1 MSTLKK
7 PHPDAIQT
15 VYGWALP
22 ATGEVLVSKRGL
34 PDPVTGFKIGRPW
47 KNEVPIVT
55 VLTAPEPVVEPI
67 PVEVIPEPVVEPM
80 VVETFEEMV
89 AEIPVIKP
97 KRVVRKKP
105 VLDSEEN
112 ILE

>member
-34 PDPVTGFKIGRPW
+34 PDPVAGFKIGRPW
-47 KNEVPIVT
+47 KNEVPVATPFIAPKVEPKT
-55 VLTAPEPVVEPI
+55 VEVELTPEVVESFDEMI
-67 PVEVIPEPVVEPM
+67 AEV
-80 VVETFEEMV
+80 
-89 AEIPVIKP
+89 PVIKP
-97 KRVVRKKP
+97 KRVIRKK
-105 VLDSEEN
+105 VDVKSEDDN
-112 ILE
+112 LE

>member
-34 PDPVTGFKIGRPW
+34 PDPVSGFKIGRPW
-47 KNEVPIVT
+47 KNEVVAPKPIK
-55 VLTAPEPVVEPI
+55 PDVVS
-67 PVEVIPEPVVEPM
+67 EVIKPEIEVTPEDI
-80 VVETFEEMV
+80 ESFDDMV
-89 AEIPVIKP
+89 AEVPVIKP
-97 KRVVRKKP
+97 KRVVRKKVEP
-105 VLDSEEN
+105 KTEDEN
-112 ILE
+112 LA